1 MHHQPGGLVDHAHLL
16 VLVDHVKRQGLRPKG
31 PRVLGLH
38 ELDGQPVPGAHPVR
52 ARANGAPC
60 HLDMSALDELLQVA
74 AGKLR
79 DGLRQR
85 LVQALAMPV
94 GAGKHLAPL
103 GAGLGGLGGF
113 SRFRGLDRV
122 PAHAFAR
129 GLGMALPIIGRMRQV
144 DPGCSSPP
152 RVKRSWRRAAAALL
166 TTLAL
171 AGCGTTRD
179 RDAAGGENLER
190 LYAEAK
196 SDLAGGA
203 WERAIKT
210 LERIDARATGTLLGQ
225 QALLDLAY
233 AQWRSTERTT
243 ALATIDRFIK
253 LHPSSPAFDYA
264 LYLRGL
270 MNFSDGTGLLGRLS
284 GQSVAERDQRASR
297 DAWQAFNQLVTQFP
311 SSRYAD
317 DARLRMDYIV
327 NALADHEVSVA
338 RYYLRR
344 GAYLAAA
351 NRARQAVTEFDRAP
365 AAEEGLAIMAES
377 YDKLG
382 LNDLRDAAQRVLR
395 TNFPRSRFLVAA
407 GPASP
412 ASSTRPWW
420 RIW

>member
-1 MHHQPGGLVDHAHLL
+1 M
-16 VLVDHVKRQGLRPKG
+16 
-31 PRVLGLH
+31 
-38 ELDGQPVPGAHPVR
+38 
-52 ARANGAPC
+52 
-60 HLDMSALDELLQVA
+60 
-74 AGKLR
+74 
-79 DGLRQR
+79 
-85 LVQALAMPV
+85 
-94 GAGKHLAPL
+94 
-103 GAGLGGLGGF
+103 
-113 SRFRGLDRV
+113 
-122 PAHAFAR
+122 
-129 GLGMALPIIGRMRQV
+129 
-144 DPGCSSPP
+144 
-152 RVKRSWRRAAAALL
+152 KRSWRRAAAALL